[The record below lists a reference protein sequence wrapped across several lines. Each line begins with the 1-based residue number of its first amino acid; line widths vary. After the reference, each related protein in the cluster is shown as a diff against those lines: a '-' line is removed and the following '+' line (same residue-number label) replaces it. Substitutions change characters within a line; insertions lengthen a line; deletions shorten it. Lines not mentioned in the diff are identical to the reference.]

1 MPTVA
6 SVNTQNDSTA
16 TTTPGFVDIVKAS
29 FLEGAKR
36 APVEVVV
43 DKGHDMIKETLI
55 SLAGSESLREEGI
68 IREYVTKLLESDY
81 GKALCSY
88 GIAGI
93 LHTAAPYLGK
103 RASLA
108 QAASR
113 EFANRAA
120 TVTVKGTSSHL
131 LSLIP
136 KGVGMINKLLDNF
149 AGVDS
154 GAMMYSS
161 QHRHRCHHT
170 APTTGRYHWVNS
182 YGVVLAAIATLSRR
196 SPPLHHGT

>member
-1 MPTVA
+1 MPPVVNPQSGNA
-6 SVNTQNDSTA
+6 SST
-16 TTTPGFVDIVKAS
+16 TTPTTPGFVDVVKAS

-36 APVEVVV
+36 APVEVAV
-43 DKGHDMIKETLI
+43 DKGHDMLKETLI
-55 SLAGSESLREEGI
+55 SLAGSESPREEGI

-81 GKALCSY
+81 GKALGSY

-103 RASLA
+103 RAGLA

-120 TVTVKGTSSHL
+120 TVAVKEAGSNL

-136 KGVGMINKLLDNF
+136 KGVGMLNELLDNF
-149 AGVDS
+149 AGADDS
-154 GAMMYSS
+154 EVKVQQQPAPLPPHGAFNGTSALGEQMWC
-161 QHRHRCHHT
+161 Q
-170 APTTGRYHWVNS
+170 TG
-182 YGVVLAAIATLSRR
+182 SRD
-196 SPPLHHGT
+196 TVKA